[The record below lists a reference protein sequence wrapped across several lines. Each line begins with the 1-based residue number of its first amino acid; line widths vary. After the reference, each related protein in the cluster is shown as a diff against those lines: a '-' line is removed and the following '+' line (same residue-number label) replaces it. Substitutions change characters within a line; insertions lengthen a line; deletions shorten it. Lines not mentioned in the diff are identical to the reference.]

1 MSEFF
6 QVPVRREDGSEG
18 THFINIDAISYVDLE
33 IEGGKVVSEGVRIHL
48 NDGYWFTLSGPKAEE
63 ILGLIKNRECMHFG
77 EKRVSGGPDGP

>member
-18 THFINIDAISYVDLE
+18 IHFVNIDAISYVDLE
-33 IEGGKVVSEGVRIHL
+33 TEDSKVVSEGVRVHL

-63 ILGLIKNRECMHFG
+63 VLRLIKNRGCMHFG
-77 EKRVSGGPDGP
+77 EKHAAGPSDGS